1 MPDVFWIGLGI
12 AAFCTFVGFVSGARS
27 RTTGTLTGL
36 AVGAFLGVMA
46 AFPLLAIGLAT
57 S

>member
-1 MPDVFWIGLGI
+1 MPDVFWLGSAIVAFGILVGLI
-12 AAFCTFVGFVSGARS
+12 SGARS
-27 RTTGTLTGL
+27 RTMGTTTGI
-36 AVGAFLGVMA
+36 AMGAFLGVLA

>member
-1 MPDVFWIGLGI
+1 MPDVFWIGLVI
-12 AAFCTFVGFVSGARS
+12 AACGVLIGLLAGARS
-27 RTTGTLTGL
+27 RSTGALTGL
-36 AVGAFLGVMA
+36 AIGAFLGVMA

>member
-1 MPDVFWIGLGI
+1 MPGVFWIGLGI
-12 AAFCTFVGFVSGARS
+12 AAFGVLVGFIAGVRS
-27 RTTGTLTGL
+27 RSTGILTGL

-46 AFPLLAIGLAT
+46 GFPLLAIGLST

>member
-1 MPDVFWIGLGI
+1 MPPIFWIGLGV
-12 AAFCTFVGFVSGARS
+12 AATIFLVGVISGARS
-27 RTTGTLTGL
+27 RTTSL
-36 AVGAFLGVMA
+36 GAGALMGFYLGVMI

>member
-1 MPDVFWIGLGI
+1 MPDVFWLGLGI
-12 AAFCTFVGFVSGARS
+12 ATFIFLVGVISGARS
-27 RTTGTLTGL
+27 RTTSTLTG
-36 AVGAFLGVMA
+36 AAIGAFLGVVL